1 MNSTAQIH
9 PAPSLIGRAGGESS
23 LISHY
28 FPQLTE
34 QQLSHFAAL
43 DALYHDWNAKIN
55 VISRKDID
63 NLYEHHVLHSL
74 GIAEIINFRPGTRV
88 MDLGTG
94 GGFPGIPLAVLF
106 PDAHFTLCDSV
117 GKKTL
122 VAAEV
127 AKALSLENA
136 EIVNARAESL
146 GRGFDYVVSRAVA
159 PLPDLLKWSWK
170 HCRKGML
177 CLKGGDIAEE
187 TAVAMGRFRL
197 PAGSVHVWPVSAW
210 QSGSWFEGKLV
221 IHIEK

>member
-1 MNSTAQIH
+1 MTFDDFIIRLRQD
-9 PAPSLIGRAGGESS
+9 
-23 LISHY
+23 
-28 FPQLTE
+28 FPDLTPRQE
-34 QQLSHFAAL
+34 ERFAAMEG
-43 DALYHDWNAKIN
+43 LYREWNAKIN

-63 NLYEHHVLHSL
+63 ALYEAHVLHSL
-74 GIAEIINFRPGTRV
+74 SIAKYLQINNLLDDFSTADV

-122 VAAEV
+122 VAREV
-127 AKALSLENA
+127 SQALSLENV
-136 EIVNARAESL
+136 EIINARAESL

-170 HCRKGML
+170 RCRKGML

-210 QSGSWFEGKLV
+210 QSGPLYEGKLV

>member
-1 MNSTAQIH
+1 MTFNDFIIRLRQD
-9 PAPSLIGRAGGESS
+9 
-23 LISHY
+23 
-28 FPQLTE
+28 FPDLTPRQE
-34 QQLSHFAAL
+34 ERFAAMEG
-43 DALYHDWNAKIN
+43 LYREWNAKIN

-63 NLYEHHVLHSL
+63 ALYEAHVLHSL
-74 GIAEIINFRPGTRV
+74 SIAKYLQINNLLDDFSTADV

-122 VAAEV
+122 VAREV
-127 AKALSLENA
+127 SQALALENV

-170 HCRKGML
+170 RCRKGLL

-210 QSGSWFEGKLV
+210 QSGPWYEGKLV

>member
-1 MNSTAQIH
+1 MTFYDFIIRLRQD
-9 PAPSLIGRAGGESS
+9 
-23 LISHY
+23 
-28 FPQLTE
+28 FPDLTPRQE
-34 QQLSHFAAL
+34 ERFAAMEG
-43 DALYHDWNAKIN
+43 LYREWNAKIN

-63 NLYEHHVLHSL
+63 ALYEAHILHSL
-74 GIAEIINFRPGTRV
+74 SIAKYLQINKLLDDFSTADV

-122 VAAEV
+122 VAREV
-127 AKALSLENA
+127 SQALSLENV
-136 EIVNARAESL
+136 EIINARAESL

-170 HCRKGML
+170 RCRKGLL

-187 TAVAMGRFRL
+187 TALAMGRFRL

-210 QSGSWFEGKLV
+210 QSGPWYEGKLV